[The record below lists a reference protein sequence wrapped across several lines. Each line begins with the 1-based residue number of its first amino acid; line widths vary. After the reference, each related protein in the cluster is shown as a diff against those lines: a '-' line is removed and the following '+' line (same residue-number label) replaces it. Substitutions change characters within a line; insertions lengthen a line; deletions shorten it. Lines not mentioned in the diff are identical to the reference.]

1 MICFTFSSGF
11 PVIFHLER
19 WGIIRNMDRR
29 KCSFTRLQMYQSR
42 QSIGATTEYAVEKKF
57 GRRARGRKGLSPP
70 PSQTNGDESS
80 SNAKRAIMG
89 QSRAER
95 KTLARSRMDGC
106 ARGCAARAR
115 PPACPRPKQSAFPPP
130 SSSFLAL
137 RGTRNKDIAP
147 SIERDRERERVR

>member
-42 QSIGATTEYAVEKKF
+42 QSTGATTEYAVEKKF

-95 KTLARSRMDGC
+95 RPLGVGWTDE
-106 ARGCAARAR
+106 
-115 PPACPRPKQSAFPPP
+115 PPAPARLPAAKTKCI
-130 SSSFLAL
+130 SSSVFLL
-137 RGTRNKDIAP
+137 PRFTRDKKQRYR
-147 SIERDRERERVR
+147 SIHREGQGERECGDKRIW